1 MNRYKQP
8 KTEWMTDTCEDRQLI
23 QKTVRLSQTEGIALL
38 VYKLKDRIYPETFI
52 YAFAPNMAD
61 ITKPVEIILTKNR
74 QYIFGWKCELKE
86 MGEIIGTMTANEA
99 QIEGTGEKVNLFDYH
114 VKADTILFQYTTPD
128 GRNEVVKFPLAGFC
142 ENYLMQFAK

>member
-8 KTEWMTDTCEDRQLI
+8 KTEWMTDTCDDRQLI

-38 VYKLKDRIYPETFI
+38 VDKLKDRIYPETFI

>member
-8 KTEWMTDTCEDRQLI
+8 KTESMTDTCEDRQLI

-38 VYKLKDRIYPETFI
+38 VDKLKDRIYPETFI

-74 QYIFGWKCELKE
+74 QYIFG
-86 MGEIIGTMTANEA
+86 
-99 QIEGTGEKVNLFDYH
+99 
-114 VKADTILFQYTTPD
+114 
-128 GRNEVVKFPLAGFC
+128 
-142 ENYLMQFAK
+142 